1 MNRVFKFVVI
11 MFTVIAVVFST
22 MFGVIAAK
30 KVTEISVGNVISMDS
45 LEKDETVDGLVN
57 ILLIGVDEGGFRSD
71 TIMLVSIDG
80 YSNRLN
86 FLSIPRDTKVKVKG
100 YSTCKINALIGLGR
114 QAEKNGKLK
123 EPEELLI
130 NTVKDITGL
139 PIHYFLL
146 IDFDGFKDLINS
158 VDGVDFNVPY
168 EMNYDD
174 PVQNLHIH
182 LKPGQQHLDGQAAHD
197 FVRFRHN
204 NNGTAPGE
212 YVMGDEG
219 REYWQQEF
227 LKELFRQKFNAK
239 YIGKLDDL
247 FRVAQSRV
255 RTNYTMKDLLVH
267 LGLIKKVEPSSI
279 GSYQLPGQSEYE
291 NDVWWYIQNKEKTNK
306 LVKEIFMP
314 ISLEEWEKK
323 KDSPEVLQQ
332 EFKVQTGRE
341 NTAAP
346 SAVTNLDSQSAS
358 E

>member
-1 MNRVFKFVVI
+1 MNKVFKVVVI
-11 MFTVIAVVFST
+11 MFTVIAIIFST

-30 KVTEISVGNVISMDS
+30 KVSEVSIGNVVSING
-45 LEKDETVDGLVN
+45 LESSEENDGFVN

-80 YSNRLN
+80 FSNRLN
-86 FLSIPRDTKVKVKG
+86 FLSIPRDTKVKVNG
-100 YSTCKINALIGLGR
+100 YSVCKINALIGLGK
-114 QAEKNGKLK
+114 QAVKDGKMDR
-123 EPEELLI
+123 PEELLI
-130 NTVKDITGL
+130 STVKDLTGL

-146 IDFDGFKDLINS
+146 VDFDGFKDLINS

-212 YVMGDEG
+212 YKMGDEG

-239 YIGKLDDL
+239 YIGKIDDL
-247 FRVAQSRV
+247 FKVVQSRV
-255 RTNYTMKDLLVH
+255 TTNYTMKDVLVH
-267 LGLIKKVEPSSI
+267 LGLIKKIEPSSI

-306 LVKEIFMP
+306 LIKEIFMP
-314 ISLEEWEKK
+314 IGLEEWEKK

-332 EFKVQTGRE
+332 EFRVQTGRE
-341 NTAAP
+341 NTTNR
-346 SAVTNLDSQSAS
+346 SAVVSLD
-358 E
+358 

>member
-1 MNRVFKFVVI
+1 MNKVFKFVVL
-11 MFTVIAVVFST
+11 MFTVIAVVFAS
-22 MFGVIAAK
+22 MFGIVAAK
-30 KVTEISVGNVISMDS
+30 KVSEKSIGNIIAING
-45 LEKDETVDGLVN
+45 LESDGDTDGLVN
-57 ILLIGVDEGGFRSD
+57 ILLIGVDKDGLRSD

-100 YSTCKINALIGLGR
+100 YNTCKINALVGLGI
-114 QAEKNGKLK
+114 QAEKDGKLG

-130 NTVKDITGL
+130 NTVKDLTGL
-139 PIHYFLL
+139 PIHYFLS
-146 IDFDGFKDLINS
+146 IDFDGFKDLINA
-158 VDGVDFNVPY
+158 VDGIDFNIPY
-168 EMNYDD
+168 DMDYDD
-174 PVQNLHIH
+174 PEQDLHIH
-182 LKPGQQHLDGQAAHD
+182 LRAGQQHLDGQAAHD

-212 YVMGDEG
+212 YKMGDEG

-247 FRVAQSRV
+247 FKVVQSRV
-255 RTNYTMKDLLVH
+255 RTNYTMKDMMVH

-279 GSYQLPGQSEYE
+279 GSYQLPGKSEYE
-291 NDVWWYIQNKEKTNK
+291 NEIWWYIQNKEKTAK

-314 ISLEEWEKK
+314 ISREEWEIK

-332 EFKVQTGRE
+332 EFRVQTGQEEISRG
-341 NTAAP
+341 
-346 SAVTNLDSQSAS
+346 AVTSLDAQSAS
-358 E
+358 N